1 MSVRAGLIILCLF
14 ATFPTAGEEASYIVV
29 GGDIPVAAASNGFAQ
44 IVRPVD
50 EGGVEVRV
58 ATTLAPIGADGTYAD
73 VMAGERPK
81 IPAGFELPQRLQT
94 DLRRDLGA
102 WQAAT
107 LILEWAANKI
117 AVDVNDVEAQ
127 DAISVLDRGRGRCSG
142 LANAAVAL
150 LRAAGF
156 EARTVSGL
164 LVGDERV
171 IPHRW
176 IECRLPGAGWVASDP
191 TLGLW
196 AVTPRHLVFAD
207 TVANLP
213 EVRVV
218 TASKDGLDRLPR
230 HGGRLLRPNQGADLV
245 CHLSAAWSH
254 PDSVAILRGGGG
266 EVRRARF
273 DPEAHFSDLLPGRWV
288 LEILSGDTVVARRQ
302 FKLKAGD
309 FRSHVVDDGINT
321 PPRGPGS

>member
-1 MSVRAGLIILCLF
+1 MSVRVGLTILCLL
-14 ATFPTAGEEASYIVV
+14 ATLPVAGEEANYVVV
-29 GGDIPVAAASNGFAQ
+29 GGDLPVAAASNGYAQ
-44 IVRPVD
+44 NVRLVAD
-50 EGGVEVRV
+50 GCAEVRV

-73 VMAGERPK
+73 VLAGERPDV
-81 IPAGFELPQRLQT
+81 PAGFELPRRLLIKLRP
-94 DLRRDLGA
+94 DLDA

-107 LILEWAANKI
+107 LILEWAANNVS
-117 AVDVNDVEAQ
+117 VDINDAGAQ

-142 LANAAVAL
+142 LANANVAL
-150 LRAAGF
+150 LLAAGF

-164 LVGDERV
+164 LVGDERP

-176 IECRLPGAGWVASDP
+176 IECRLPAAGWVASDP

-196 AVTPRHLVFAD
+196 TVTPRHLVFAD
-207 TVANLP
+207 TVADLP

-245 CHLSAAWSH
+245 CRLSAAWPH
-254 PDSVAILRGGGG
+254 PDSVAVLRGGGG

-288 LEILSGDTVVARRQ
+288 LEIVSGKAVVARRH
-302 FKLKAGD
+302 FKLNAGD
-309 FRSHVVDDGINT
+309 FRSHVVDGGIDR
-321 PPRGPGS
+321 PLRGSGS